1 MTTRYTLN
9 LEFFLL
15 LLVDIAGLSGFLLLV
30 HIAGLSGGAVTK
42 DCFFFDV
49 LFVFF
54 DVLFA
59 FFAFTFPS
67 AFSSLFIFSTAWEE
81 AGSMDS
87 GSSWL
92 ETPWL
97 HYKQLCSYMKRNSDL
112 HYNKTY

>member
-59 FFAFTFPS
+59 FISFTFNYASPS
-67 AFSSLFIFSTAWEE
+67 PFLFFTGGEG
-81 AGSMDS
+81 AG
-87 GSSWL
+87 
-92 ETPWL
+92 
-97 HYKQLCSYMKRNSDL
+97 CV
-112 HYNKTY
+112 